1 MSQRKRTAASAAWP
15 TDGGSPVDGPTPVKS
30 VKLESVASL
39 TEDDEPGEMMLG
51 SPDAPTSL
59 LNGEPRTTALRISA
73 RVLRKKE
80 ERQGSESETVGGP
93 SLADEPPMVPAAAVR
108 ACPAVSMA
116 ESEKPRR
123 TWEQWST
130 QDKNMFFEGLNEYG
144 KNFDSIEGHFQSK
157 SKKKT
162 MLKTREQIRT
172 FYYRTWHKI
181 SAHIVFPDQLKK
193 SVRELYGLINYG
205 ELRKR
210 LGGKLDEKNGAK
222 LQELVFTGLTTIRV
236 KGKTYRVKTPICRA
250 LKRLVTKLEGT
261 KTSGAHANGH
271 SQKTVIPSMP
281 DHVTVDLKPLNEND
295 FYQVHSNCFQ
305 NPHIQITV
313 GLSQR
318 VASLIDFL
326 DKKWSAKTPQRLKTD
341 GQDWELWIQ
350 TKPGTVLNRPALT
363 SVEPLTHT
371 SLSLSNIQEKIRPS
385 PSSSIQVDPERKPE
399 PEDVQNMTLSA
410 PALVEEEADPP
421 PVITAKMNAE
431 VKTEESQSTNDDQ
444 LVITQ
449 WNKAQGATVTFGEL
463 FLMLG
468 LSGNKNM
475 ELCYHFKEL
484 TAAIDDLEH
493 HQLKPRFT
501 QVPTTAILARMAQTE
516 LARKQNKVLS
526 SPGAKSGASLGPWKS
541 PSAQSPAN
549 SPRTPKASEL
559 HVNNE
564 SARLGHEE
572 FRRPSAPPAKINSNQ
587 SSAQAFKQQLSMLLP
602 KYSNR
607 KGRTTTR
614 KTNVVSRQLLAN
626 RPLQPK
632 NNLISKDGVMKVRI
646 VSDPTKDVLE
656 APPGLPSLIATS
668 LVNPVSL
675 SPVPNLP
682 KAPMSPEIPT
692 ISIPDSSRP
701 GSPTGSISSLFEGSL
716 SDLAS
721 GSGSG
726 NNVPT
731 PHLHHTPT
739 KSDHF
744 LDSVLENSNSSVL
757 QTPPRHRPTPPSSPS
772 RAVHDSWL
780 PELSLSSLLES
791 PIKNGSQNTHP
802 ATINEDS
809 IQSVG
814 SEVDRQIL
822 LMMTE
827 NSVDFTNKFAKLA
840 SHVNND

>member
-1 MSQRKRTAASAAWP
+1 
-15 TDGGSPVDGPTPVKS
+15 
-30 VKLESVASL
+30 
-39 TEDDEPGEMMLG
+39 MLG
-51 SPDAPTSL
+51 SPDPPLL
-59 LNGEPRTTALRISA
+59 LNGEGRHHASTTTALRISA

-80 ERQGSESETVGGP
+80 ERQGSESEGGGP
-93 SLADEPPMVPAAAVR
+93 PTGNEEPPMALVRSAVQTGSLGT
-108 ACPAVSMA
+108 V

-130 QDKNMFFEGLNEYG
+130 QDKTMFFEGLNEYG
-144 KNFDSIEGHFQSK
+144 KNFDAIEGHFQSK

-181 SAHIVFPDQLKK
+181 SAHIVFPDHLKK

-261 KTSGAHANGH
+261 KANSANSANNGH
-271 SQKTVIPSMP
+271 GQKTVIPSMP
-281 DHVTVDLKPLNEND
+281 DHVTVDLKPLSEND

-305 NPHIQITV
+305 NPHVQITV

-318 VASLIDFL
+318 VAGLIDFL
-326 DKKWSAKTPQRLKTD
+326 DKKWASKSPHRNATE
-341 GQDWELWIQ
+341 GQDLELWIQ
-350 TKPGTVLNRPALT
+350 TKPGTVLNRPVLT

-371 SLSLSNIQEKIRPS
+371 SLSLSSIQEKIRPS
-385 PSSSIQVDPERKPE
+385 TTSNPVMKSSEKTQE
-399 PEDVQNMTLSA
+399 PEETQNGGTK
-410 PALVEEEADPP
+410 VEEEANHPP
-421 PVITAKMNAE
+421 MVTTAKSDDI
-431 VKTEESQSTNDDQ
+431 KTEESPGTNDDH
-444 LVITQ
+444 LVTQ
-449 WNKAQGATVTFGEL
+449 WNKTQGAKVTFGEL

-468 LSGNKNM
+468 LAGNKNM
-475 ELCYHFKEL
+475 ELCYHFQES
-484 TAAIDDLEH
+484 TQTTDNGIEH
-493 HQLKPRFT
+493 HQLKPRFA
-501 QVPTTAILARMAQTE
+501 QVPTTSILARMAQNE
-516 LARKQNKVLS
+516 LARKQTKVLS
-526 SPGAKSGASLGPWKS
+526 SPGAKSGATIGPWRS
-541 PSAQSPAN
+541 PSGGQNQTN
-549 SPRTPKASEL
+549 SPRTPKSSEL
-559 HVNNE
+559 HTNE
-564 SARLGHEE
+564 SALRLGQEE
-572 FRRPSAPPAKINSNQ
+572 FRRPSAPAAKINSNQ

-632 NNLISKDGVMKVRI
+632 SNLISKDGVMKVRI
-646 VSDPTKDVLE
+646 VSDPTKDVLDE
-656 APPGLPSLIATS
+656 TAMSLPPSLISTP
-668 LVNPVSL
+668 LLNPVSL
-675 SPVPNLP
+675 SPVVPNLP
-682 KAPMSPEIPT
+682 KAAPLSPEIPT
-692 ISIPDSSRP
+692 ISIPESSRP

-721 GSGSG
+721 GSGSMNSG
-726 NNVPT
+726 QN
-731 PHLHHTPT
+731 HTPT

-744 LDSVLENSNSSVL
+744 LDSVLENSNSSML

-791 PIKNGSQNTHP
+791 PIKNGPHNGNP

-827 NSVDFTNKFAKLA
+827 SSVDFTNKFAKLA